1 MNMSQ
6 NKRNGTIDI
15 LRFLFCIGI
24 LMFHIEKYIFEEP
37 SLKNGI
43 HFDLFPHGSI
53 GVEFF
58 FLVTGW
64 LMAKSICNRKKSNN
78 EKNLSSETCDFIKR
92 KYLSILPYSVVA
104 TLFVFIVNCFVK
116 NWGVKEII
124 VKFVESI
131 PNFFIVQMTGISYYN
146 PNHITWYLSSM
157 MIAICILFPLA
168 YKYYDSFVKLILPI
182 GGVIVLGIMFIE
194 YGKSLTGV
202 MTWTGFAYKG
212 TIRGII
218 EIGFGMVS
226 FEVSQYLQRIKF
238 NKKDKYLLGFV
249 EIICYVGVFMFIMMT
264 FPKSLEVMALATI
277 WVGVT
282 ITFSGV
288 TRIDILD
295 NKLSGFLGKISL
307 PIYLCQLA
315 AINIVQQ
322 FPESFNGYLKII
334 LVVVLDFIFAALCQ
348 FIGEKLLNVI
358 NKRKFAV
365 NVT

>member
-1 MNMSQ
+1 MVQ
-6 NKRNGTIDI
+6 KKRNGTIDI

-24 LMFHIEKYIFEEP
+24 LLFHTEKYIFEEP

-43 HFDLFPHGSI
+43 HFDFFPHGAI

-64 LMAKSICNRKKSNN
+64 LMAKSICSRKKSNGEN
-78 EKNLSSETCDFIKR
+78 KLSSETGAFIKR

-104 TLFVFIVNCFVK
+104 TLFVFMVDCFIN

-124 VKFVESI
+124 RKFIESI
-131 PNFFIVQMTGISYYN
+131 PNFSLIQMTGISYYN

-168 YKYYDSFVKLILPI
+168 YKYYDNFVKLIIPI
-182 GGVIVLGIMFIE
+182 GGVLILGIMFVE
-194 YGKSLTGV
+194 FGKSLTGV

-226 FEVSQYLQRIKF
+226 FEASQYLQSLKIR
-238 NKKDKYLLGFV
+238 KKDKYVLRFV
-249 EIICYVGVFMFIMMT
+249 ELICYVGVFMFIMLT
-264 FPKSLEVMALATI
+264 LPKSYEIIALAAI

-288 TRIDILD
+288 TKIDIFD
-295 NKLSGFLGKISL
+295 NKFSELLGKMSL

-315 AINIVQQ
+315 AINAVKQ
-322 FPESFNGYLKII
+322 FSEGFDGYIKVI
-334 LVVVLDFIFAALCQ
+334 LVVVLDFVLAALCQ
-348 FIGEKLLNVI
+348 LIGGKLSDI
-358 NKRKFAV
+358 ISKRKISA
-365 NVT
+365 NAM

>member
-1 MNMSQ
+1 MSHK
-6 NKRNGTIDI
+6 KRNGTIDI

-64 LMAKSICNRKKSNN
+64 LMAQSICSRKKSNG
-78 EKNLSSETCDFIKR
+78 EKKLFSETGTFIKR

-104 TLFVFIVNCFVK
+104 TLFVFIVNCFVN
-116 NWGVKEII
+116 NWGDKEII
-124 VKFVESI
+124 KKFVASI
-131 PNFFIVQMTGISYYN
+131 PNFFIIQMTGISYYN

-168 YKYYDSFVKLILPI
+168 YKFYDKFVKLIIPI
-182 GGVIVLGIMFIE
+182 GGTLILGIMFAGF
-194 YGKSLTGV
+194 GKSLTGV
-202 MTWTGFAYKG
+202 MTWTGFGYKG

-226 FEVSQYLQRIKF
+226 FEISQYLQSLKIRRKY
-238 NKKDKYLLGFV
+238 KYLLGFV
-249 EIICYVGVFMFIMMT
+249 ELICYVGIFMFIMLT
-264 FPKSLEVMALATI
+264 FPKSSEIIALVVI

-288 TRIDILD
+288 TRIDIFD
-295 NKLSGFLGKISL
+295 NKLSGFVGKISL

-322 FPESFNGYLKII
+322 FSESFDGYIKVI
-334 LVVVLDFIFAALCQ
+334 LVVVLDFTFAALCQ
-348 FIGEKLLNVI
+348 FIGGKLSNII

-365 NVT
+365 NAM